1 VYIKLVRNNV
11 KTLYEIRLKTL
22 EPYQQNSLRSHRTRN
37 GKSFKLCI
45 TNIKRIVIRQ
55 SSYRAFGTQEIK
67 VLKASISNEKFEP
80 VFDLNPIKP
89 TSSELS

>member
-67 VLKASISNEKFEP
+67 EFSKHQYLTKNSNQS
-80 VFDLNPIKP
+80 LI
-89 TSSELS
+89 